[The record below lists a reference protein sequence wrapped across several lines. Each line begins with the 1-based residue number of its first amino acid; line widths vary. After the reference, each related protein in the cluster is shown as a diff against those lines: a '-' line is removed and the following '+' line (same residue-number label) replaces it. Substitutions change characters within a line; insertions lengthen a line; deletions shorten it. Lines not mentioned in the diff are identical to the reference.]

1 MSDFIDQTDEREEF
15 NNQVR
20 LTEIRKKSVIDPGVA
35 GECTRCGDEVARLIS
50 GTCAPCR
57 DRYKLP

>member
-20 LTEIRKKSVIDPGVA
+20 LTEIRKKSVIDPGCP
-35 GECTRCGDEVARLIS
+35 GECSRCGDVVQRLINAV
-50 GTCAPCR
+50 CAPCR
-57 DRYKLP
+57 DKWKLP